1 MEQLY
6 KKALNLSLFTIA
18 YNIIEG
24 IVSVVAGALAGS
36 VALVGFGLDS
46 FVESLSGFIM
56 IWRFKKHGKV
66 TEQEEEVIEN
76 KALRYVGYTFIIL
89 SFYIAYESISKLYYK
104 EIPSPSF
111 IGIIIAVASIV
122 VMPVLYYK
130 KIKTAKAINSKSL
143 SSDAKETLA
152 CTFLSLAL
160 LIGLGLN
167 YLKGW
172 WQADPVV
179 GLVVTIYL
187 IKEGI
192 EILSGEEED

>member
-1 MEQLY
+1 
-6 KKALNLSLFTIA
+6 
-18 YNIIEG
+18 
-24 IVSVVAGALAGS
+24 
-36 VALVGFGLDS
+36 
-46 FVESLSGFIM
+46 
-56 IWRFKKHGKV
+56 
-66 TEQEEEVIEN
+66 
-76 KALRYVGYTFIIL
+76 
-89 SFYIAYESISKLYYK
+89 
-104 EIPSPSF
+104 
-111 IGIIIAVASIV
+111 
-122 VMPVLYYK
+122 